1 MAVTQTWAEPSTLDL
16 ADNDIVGESHWDS
29 ILSILLYLGR
39 VVEISLTNKSGGAL
53 AAGDVVILDS
63 TNDNAVTTTATASLT
78 GVKGVAMEAIAI
90 NAAGRIAMAGKVTV
104 ATTGT
109 VNRGDYLETS
119 AVAGKAQSAGTSPT
133 GKTFARA
140 STAASGGSCTA
151 VVLPASA
158 DSTAPANL
166 IAYFNGAVASIPSG
180 WTEFTAARGRVI
192 VGVPLSGTVGGSV
205 GAAATDLEALARS
218 HTHTGPS
225 HQHEMGF
232 QLDSDYTFQWN
243 RTDPYGT
250 GASFTRDSQITG
262 GTSGA
267 ASVPSSLVA
276 TSGTGATGA
285 TSATMPFYQLP
296 TISKN

>member
-16 ADNDIVGESHWDS
+16 ANNDIVGESHWDS

-90 NAAGRIAMAGKVTV
+90 NAAGRIAMAGKVTA

-119 AVAGKAQSAGTSPT
+119 TTAGKAQSAGTAPT

-151 VVLPASA
+151 VVLPTGAEVA
-158 DSTAPANL
+158 AIPANV
-166 IAYFNGAVASIPSG
+166 IAYFNGAVASIPAG

-192 VGVPLSGTVGGSV
+192 VGVPLSGTVGGTVLS
-205 GAAATDLEALARS
+205 ALTDAQSPTHTHTYTTVIS
-218 HTHTGPS
+218 HTHTK
-225 HQHEMGF
+225 
-232 QLDSDYTFQWN
+232 
-243 RTDPYGT
+243 GT
-250 GASFTRDSQITG
+250 GNDASGSHVTKGDAANQGPFTTDSTG
-262 GTSGA
+262 SA
-267 ASVPSSLVA
+267 
-276 TSGTGATGA
+276 SGTTAATA
-285 TSATMPFYQLP
+285 AHLPYIQQP
-296 TISKN
+296 TIVKS